1 MVIIRFPD
9 KETDLKAL
17 GYVAGRFS
25 GKSWSN
31 GEMMVPESAL
41 PHLTAEG
48 IPFTVIGPPT
58 AEHIGPSFRVAG
70 PVEVL

>member
-1 MVIIRFPD
+1 MVIICFPD

-25 GKSWSN
+25 GKSRSN
-31 GEMMVPESAL
+31 GEMMVPEAAL
-41 PHLTAEG
+41 PHLTAQG

-58 AEHIGPSFRVAG
+58 AEHIGPSVRVAR
-70 PVEVL
+70 PVEIL

>member
-9 KETDLKAL
+9 EQSEIKAL
-17 GYVAGRFS
+17 GYIAGRFS

-31 GEMMVPESAL
+31 GETMVPEAAL

-48 IPFTVIGPPT
+48 IPFTVVGPATP
-58 AEHIGPSFRVAG
+58 EHIGPPVRATG